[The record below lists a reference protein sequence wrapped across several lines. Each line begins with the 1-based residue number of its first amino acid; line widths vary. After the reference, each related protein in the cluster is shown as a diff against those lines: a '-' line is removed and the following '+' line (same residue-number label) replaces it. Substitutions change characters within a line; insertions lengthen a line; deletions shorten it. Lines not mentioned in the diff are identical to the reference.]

1 MSASQTTEPTVLVVD
16 DAPDIRLLMREVLR
30 HSGFVVTEAE
40 DGSHALTVLAA
51 GELPAVIVLDVQMP
65 GVDGWATLAALR
77 ADPRTV
83 DVPVV
88 LCTVRSH
95 PTDQLR
101 AWELGCDG
109 FLGKP
114 FRIEDLVRQVR
125 ELAGADATA
134 RAANRARHLALA
146 RSEVAAVSRPL
157 PGGTGRGA

>member
-1 MSASQTTEPTVLVVD
+1 MREAATSPEPTVLVVD

-30 HSGFVVTEAE
+30 LHGFRVTEAD
-40 DGSHALTVLAA
+40 DGADALEVLAA
-51 GELPAVIVLDVQMP
+51 GDLPAVIVLDVQMP
-65 GVDGWATLAALR
+65 GVDGWSTLASLR
-77 ADPRTV
+77 ADPRTA

-114 FRIEDLVRQVR
+114 FRIEDLVRAVR
-125 ELAGADATA
+125 ELAGAHPVA

-146 RSEVAAVSRPL
+146 RSEAAAVS
-157 PGGTGRGA
+157 

>member
-1 MSASQTTEPTVLVVD
+1 MSAPHTVEPTVLVVD

-30 HSGFVVTEAE
+30 RSGFVVTEAE
-40 DGSHALTVLAA
+40 DGSQALTLLAT

-77 ADPRTV
+77 ADPRTF

-101 AWELGCDG
+101 AFELGCDG

-125 ELAGADATA
+125 ELADADATT

-146 RSEVAAVSRPL
+146 RSEVAAVS
-157 PGGTGRGA
+157 